1 MGVRLG
7 LIGVLAAFIAAASV
21 AAETPRALTVRIA
34 QAPGVDRVVLGL
46 SERIAF
52 RAFTLA
58 DPARVVVD
66 FPTVDWRLEAT
77 RPGPGFVLID
87 GLRFGLRRDG
97 GGRMVIDLRAPA
109 KVKRAFTEAADGA
122 APAWGLCAAR
132 RSVRR
137 RRSAEIGCVAT

>member
-77 RPGPGFVLID
+77 RPGPGFVL
-87 GLRFGLRRDG
+87 
-97 GGRMVIDLRAPA
+97 
-109 KVKRAFTEAADGA
+109 GA
-122 APAWGLCAAR
+122 ALGPARVRGAGPDPPRTMPTLAA
-132 RSVRR
+132 SGQ
-137 RRSAEIGCVAT
+137 E